1 MSEHIYIL
9 EENSLHAI
17 FKLRY
22 IYSFMLS
29 LKVRF
34 IPYSSYIQRTKRS
47 NYASSSRLQEY
58 ENSGNSETVKQKV
71 VAVALE
77 RWSNMEGRL
86 QKHELYT
93 KGGSKNQNWIA
104 GP

>member
-1 MSEHIYIL
+1 MPQVVAYKSMKTMEIL
-9 EENSLHAI
+9 KPFN
-17 FKLRY
+17 K
-22 IYSFMLS
+22 
-29 LKVRF
+29 
-34 IPYSSYIQRTKRS
+34 
-47 NYASSSRLQEY
+47 
-58 ENSGNSETVKQKV
+58 KV

-93 KGGSKNQNWIA
+93 KGVSKNQNWIA